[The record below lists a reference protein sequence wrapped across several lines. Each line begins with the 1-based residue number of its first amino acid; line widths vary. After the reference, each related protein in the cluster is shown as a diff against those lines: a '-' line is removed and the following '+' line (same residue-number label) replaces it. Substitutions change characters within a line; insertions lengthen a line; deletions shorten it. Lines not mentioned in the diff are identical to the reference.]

1 MASAFCTSPVV
12 VAKMPSP
19 RRALGRAQ
27 STTIVA
33 KASYICVDCGYIY
46 DESTAWE
53 KLPNNYKCPVCS
65 SPKRR
70 FKPYN
75 RGGKNDPKSMKA
87 RMQDLKAGKEGS
99 AADSSSG
106 GSDSSGAV
114 AIAVGGAVLLAALY
128 FGLNGYFGN

>member
-1 MASAFCTSPVV
+1 
-12 VAKMPSP
+12 MPSP

-27 STTIVA
+27 SATIVA

-75 RGGKNDPKSMKA
+75 GGGKNDPKSMKA
-87 RMQDLKAGKEGS
+87 RMQGLKAGNAGS
-99 AADSSSG
+99 AAASSSG
-106 GSDSSGAV
+106 GSDNSSGAI